1 VQGLS
6 RRIFLGLSAAAF
18 CAAGAAAPTLAPGH
32 AGTPATVSQESE
44 EQAESEV
51 RLGVRGGR
59 GARAGRTVRY
69 RFTVRNTGPVAVH
82 SVRVTS
88 RLPRTLKHLRGGRF
102 GSAKRIVAF
111 SLGRI
116 ASGGVRSRVMV
127 ARVAEDFE
135 MGGRIA
141 LRAIV
146 TATAVTETP

>member
-1 VQGLS
+1 MQGLS

-69 RFTVRNTGPVAVH
+69 RFTVRNTGPVAVE

-88 RLPRTLKHLRGGRF
+88 RLPRSLKHLRGGRF
-102 GSAKRIVAF
+102 GSAKRIVVF

-116 ASGGVRSRVMV
+116 APGRVRSRLLV
-127 ARVAEDFE
+127 ARVAEDVE
-135 MGGRIA
+135 LDGRIA
-141 LRAIV
+141 LRANV
-146 TATAVTETP
+146 TARAVSETP